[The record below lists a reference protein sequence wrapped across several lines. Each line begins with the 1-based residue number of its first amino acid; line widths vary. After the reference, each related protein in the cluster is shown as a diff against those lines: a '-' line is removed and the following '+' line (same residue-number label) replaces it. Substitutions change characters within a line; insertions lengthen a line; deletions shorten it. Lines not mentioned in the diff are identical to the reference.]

1 MRTTQ
6 GFTLLELMITVA
18 IIGILAAIAI
28 PNYNAYVLRGNR
40 TVAKTILAEVAS
52 RQESFFTDRKTYATV
67 LGPGTSPP
75 GLGYPADTFYFGKN
89 GTPSSSATG
98 ALYAVTLVATAT
110 SFTVTA
116 TAQAGSAQAKDTQ
129 CASLSLT
136 NTGVKS
142 ATGGGGSDCWTR

>member
-1 MRTTQ
+1 MRTTH

-28 PNYNAYVLRGNR
+28 PNYNTYVLRGNR

-52 RQESFFTDRKTYATV
+52 RQENFFTDRKTYATT
-67 LGPGTSPP
+67 LSA
-75 GLGYPADTFYFGKN
+75 LGYPADTFYFGKSGN
-89 GTPSSSATG
+89 PSSSSTG
-98 ALYAVTLVATAT
+98 ALYAITLPAAAAT
-110 SFTVTA
+110 SFTVIA
-116 TAQAGSAQAKDTQ
+116 TAQPGSAQANDTQ